1 MDINENI
8 YKTNGFRILGIDIA
22 AKNRKI
28 DNRISKIDRYRERK
42 DFSDIEPLKGVF
54 KTPNKDFLLPISP
67 EPSYNDYQKAKNR
80 LYDVESRLVDEIFW
94 FWPKSFDEKIDGEIL
109 SYLNE
114 NNYEQ
119 VISYWSNT
127 SKTASMNMTSIHNLA
142 ILYHVR
148 ALDGLIN
155 GENNDGLFED
165 LELALNYW
173 SQTIDSSKF
182 KNFVK
187 ERVDSLNDPRLTE
200 EFVDQIF
207 KDLPHD
213 LLNINYF
220 LIKKALDSSTT
231 GERRSYVSKLIDC
244 IQNSPFEKS
253 AISKVSSKISQL
265 LKVLINKNQDS
276 FSRSFEAAEND
287 EKYDLL
293 FEYSEEIMP
302 YLSILH
308 DSLSDEQ
315 FARNL
320 LNNTCRMLYSK
331 IPSKDVLVILGLL
344 GETRL
349 KKFIDLLKNLKENVT
364 DSDLK
369 SNISTDISFLEEVQ
383 HGSESNISPKSPS
396 TILTNDE
403 TADIDISVKDKNG
416 NYLSCDVT
424 FTNSETGKKYS
435 HLSSFSGYNTLEDI
449 PCGNYK
455 YKVEKQGYKNYE
467 GSFTVNNNGN
477 NLNVKLNEVKS
488 STQSSSYNKKFMIY
502 VVAIILASLA
512 GYVITNL
519 L

>member
-8 YKTNGFRILGIDIA
+8 YKTNGFRILGIDIT

-28 DNRISKIDRYRERK
+28 DNRISHINRYRERK
-42 DFSDIEPLKGVF
+42 DFSDTEPLKGVF
-54 KTPNKDFLLPISP
+54 KIPNKDFLLPISP

-94 FWPKSFDEKIDGEIL
+94 FWPKSFDEKIDEEIL
-109 SYLNE
+109 SYLSE
-114 NNYEQ
+114 NNYEK
-119 VISYWSNT
+119 VISYWSDT
-127 SKTASMNMTSIHNLA
+127 SKTTTMNMTSIHNLA

-148 ALDGLIN
+148 GLDGLIN
-155 GENNDGLFED
+155 GEDNDSLFED
-165 LELALNYW
+165 LKLALNYW
-173 SQTIDSSKF
+173 SQIIDSSKF

-187 ERVDSLNDPRLTE
+187 ERVNSLNDPRLTE

-213 LLNINYF
+213 LLNINYH
-220 LIKKALDSSTT
+220 LIKKTLDSSVA
-231 GERRSYVSKLIDC
+231 GKRKNYVSKLIDC

-253 AISKVSSKISQL
+253 AISKVSSKVSQL
-265 LKVLINKNQDS
+265 LKDLINKNQDS
-276 FSRSFEAAEND
+276 FLRSFEATEGD
-287 EKYDLL
+287 EKFDLL

-315 FARNL
+315 FASNL

-331 IPSKDVLVILGLL
+331 IPSKGSSDLIRILD
-344 GETRL
+344 ETRFE
-349 KKFIDLLKNLKENVT
+349 KFIELLKNLKENVT
-364 DSDLK
+364 DGDLK
-369 SNISTDISFLEEVQ
+369 STISTYISFLEGKNP
-383 HGSESNISPKSPS
+383 GSESQTPS
-396 TILTNDE
+396 QTTSTSVTSEE
-403 TADIDISVKDKNG
+403 TADIDISVQDKND

-435 HLSSFSGYNTLEDI
+435 HVSSFLGSNTLEDI

-455 YKVEKQGYKNYE
+455 YKVEKSGYKDYE
-467 GSFTVNNNGN
+467 GSITVNKNRNK
-477 NLNVKLNEVKS
+477 LNVRLNEVKS
-488 STQSSSYNKKFMIY
+488 STPSSSYNKKFMIY
-502 VVAIILASLA
+502 VAAIILASLA
-512 GYVITNL
+512 GYAVTSL